1 MPFISVVIPL
11 YNKEN
16 YIKDTIESVL
26 DQSFTDYELLI
37 IDDCSTDNSKRV
49 ASQFA
54 DSRISIV
61 THSTNKGLSASRN
74 TGIQNAAADYIA
86 FLDADDLWKPNF
98 LSEIHQLITDFPEA
112 SLFATNYE
120 EIIITNMIIP
130 PANSTQNFTKQQLV
144 SDYFMNSLQQP
155 LYCHS
160 SVCFKKDVFENI
172 GFYDET
178 ITYGEDVDF
187 NIRANLEYSLAYST
201 HPFTQYLTD
210 SENQITQSNLSSKKI
225 TDFDYYEKNNP
236 SNASLKKFLDF
247 QRYTKAKMYKMEG
260 NSAKYHQLK
269 KGISLSNLNWKQII
283 LLYLPSFWLHQI
295 KSWKLNKLK
304 KGKRFTS
311 YN

>member
-37 IDDCSTDNSKRV
+37 IDDCSTDNSKQV

-120 EIIITNMIIP
+120 EIIGKNRAVLP
-130 PANSTQNFTKQQLV
+130 SNGAVKLFKNSILEDFFEINL
-144 SDYFMNSLQQP
+144 SQP
-155 LYCHS
+155 LYCPS
-160 SVCFKKDVFENI
+160 SLCVKKDVFENI

-187 NIRANLEYSLAYST
+187 NIRANLKYSLAYST

-236 SNASLKKFLDF
+236 SNATLKKFLDF